1 MSPKT
6 TYLSVIQQARHS
18 LDWAP
23 APVASALVLVLAAI
37 FAVLVARVST
47 NVLLRVPGTRGAY
60 LRSFIKQLRR
70 PMRLFVVIAF
80 VVTALPVSGFGYRT
94 VDAIGQAMLVL
105 FILLVG
111 YSASRAMSILAGTYL
126 ANLSLDS
133 DDNLTARKHTT
144 QIRILKRATDILIL
158 LVTISAAL
166 MTFGPVR
173 QYGVS
178 LFASAGAA
186 SLVVG
191 LAARPL
197 LTNLIAGVQIAITQ
211 PIRIEDAVIVEGEW
225 GWIEEITATYVV
237 VRLWDWRRMI
247 LPIAYFLE
255 KPFQNW
261 THSSAS
267 LIGTVF
273 LYADYRMKVAA
284 LREKL
289 EEFAHASPLWDGKVV
304 NLQVSDATETTMQI
318 RMLVSARNAP
328 QSWDLRCEIREK
340 IIDYVQS
347 TMPEMLPRTRIDI
360 PRNVTPAAAT
370 TSHAGPTTTSH
381 AGPAMQAG
389 PPQASAASSAL
400 ERSPDTL
407 STDGTSGST

>member
-1 MSPKT
+1 MSLKT
-6 TYLSVIQQARHS
+6 IYLQTMARTREA

-23 APVASALVLVLAAI
+23 APLASSLVLVLAAL
-37 FAVLVARVST
+37 FALVVHRVGT
-47 NVLLRVPGTRGAY
+47 NALLRLPGTRGAAV
-60 LRSFIKQLRR
+60 RSVVKQIRAPLQ
-70 PMRLFVVIAF
+70 LFVVVAF
-80 VVTALPVSGFGYRT
+80 LVTALPVSGFG
-94 VDAIGQAMLVL
+94 DATTAVIGQILLVV

-111 YSASRAMSILAGTYL
+111 YSATRAVSILSNTYL
-126 ANLSLDS
+126 GRVSLDAE
-133 DDNLTARKHTT
+133 DNLVARKHTT
-144 QIRILKRATDILIL
+144 QVRILTRAADILIV
-158 LVTISAAL
+158 LVTVGTAL

-197 LTNLIAGVQIAITQ
+197 LTNLIAGVQIAVTQ
-211 PIRIEDAVIVEGEW
+211 PIRMEDAVIVEGEW
-225 GWIEEITATYVV
+225 GWVEEITATYVV

-247 LPIAYFLE
+247 LPISYFLE

-273 LYADYRMKVAA
+273 VYADWRTQVAP

-289 EEFAHASPLWDGKVV
+289 EEFARASTLWDGKVV
-304 NLQVSDATETTMQI
+304 NLQVSDASEQTMQI

-328 QSWDLRCEIREK
+328 QCWDLRCEIREK
-340 IIDYVQS
+340 MIDHLQS
-347 TMPEMLPRTRIDI
+347 TMPDMLPRTRVEI
-360 PRNVTPAAAT
+360 PRQ
-370 TSHAGPTTTSH
+370 SAGSE
-381 AGPAMQAG
+381 ASF
-389 PPQASAASSAL
+389 QASAASSAFA
-400 ERSPDTL
+400 RSPDTL
-407 STDGTSGST
+407 SPVGTSGST

>member
-6 TYLSVIQQARHS
+6 TYLTAIQRARHA

-23 APVASALVLVLAAI
+23 APVASALVLVLAAV
-37 FAVLVARVST
+37 FAVVVHRIST
-47 NVLLRVPGTRGAY
+47 NVLLRFPGTRGVY

-70 PMRLFVVIAF
+70 PIRLFVVIAF
-80 VVTALPVSGFGYRT
+80 VVTALPVSGFGTRT
-94 VDAIGQAMLVL
+94 VETIGQGMLVL
-105 FILLVG
+105 FILLAG
-111 YSASRAMSILAGTYL
+111 YSASRAMAILADAYL
-126 ANLSLDS
+126 AKLSLDG
-133 DDNLTARKHTT
+133 DDNITARKHMT

-158 LVTISAAL
+158 LVTIAAAL

-273 LYADYRMKVAA
+273 LFADYRMPVAS
-284 LREKL
+284 LRGKL
-289 EEFAHASPLWDGKVV
+289 EEFARASPLWDGKVV
-304 NLQVSDATETTMQI
+304 NLQVSDTTATTMQI

-328 QSWDLRCEIREK
+328 QCWDLRCEIREK
-340 IIDYVQS
+340 MIAYVQS
-347 TMPEMLPRTRIDI
+347 AMPEMLPRTRIEV
-360 PRNVTPAAAT
+360 PRA
-370 TSHAGPTTTSH
+370 
-381 AGPAMQAG
+381 
-389 PPQASAASSAL
+389 
-400 ERSPDTL
+400 
-407 STDGTSGST
+407 